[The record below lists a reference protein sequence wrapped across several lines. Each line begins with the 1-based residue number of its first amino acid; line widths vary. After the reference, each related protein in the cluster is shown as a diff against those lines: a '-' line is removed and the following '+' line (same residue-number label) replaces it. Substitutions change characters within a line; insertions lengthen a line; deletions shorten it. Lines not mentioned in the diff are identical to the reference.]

1 MTDGHDGEK
10 PLIDNE
16 SLPISM
22 AGEMVEV
29 REKAFAEE
37 ASLIAEP

>member
-16 SLPISM
+16 GLPISM